1 MVKIL
6 LAEDH
11 NIVRNGIRML
21 LEMDENITIV
31 AEASNGREALNA
43 VENGLEVDVVLT
55 DINMPE
61 MDGLTLIRELKINF
75 PHIKVVILSMHDNEK
90 YIAAAFQEGASG
102 YLLKS
107 VNSDELLFTLKH
119 IQDGFRYLCS
129 QLTMNMVNKLVAM
142 NEASNTSAVDFSVR
156 EMEVLNLIADGM
168 TNAEMAD
175 KLFISKRTLE
185 GHRQSM
191 MEKTGAKNT
200 ASLIRYVVSHGV
212 IQ

>member
-6 LAEDH
+6 LVEDH

-31 AEASNGREALNA
+31 AEASNGREALSA
-43 VENGLEVDVVLT
+43 IENGLEVDVVLT

-61 MDGLTLIRELKINF
+61 MDGLTLIRELKSNF
-75 PHIKVVILSMHDNEK
+75 LHIKVVILSMHDNEK

-142 NEASNTSAVDFSVR
+142 NDGNTSAVDFSVR
-156 EMEVLNLIADGM
+156 EMEVLNLIAEGM